1 MIYDFIIIGGGISGV
16 FSYLTYKKR
25 KPNSKCL
32 IIERNNSLLKKL
44 SISGNGKCNFTNDYL
59 NYKKYNNGENFKNL
73 IINNKKILSLF
84 DDLGIVY
91 YKDEEGRFYPY
102 SNSAKSVQTLLTSLI
117 NEDDVLLKTT
127 IISIE
132 YDKSSKIWTLLSIDN
147 KEFKSKNILISTG
160 SINYPS
166 LGSDGIIFKS
176 IKSLG
181 INFTDIF
188 PSNIYIN
195 CKETDVL
202 KELSGLRFKACISLY
217 NSNDHIYS
225 ESGEI
230 LFKDK
235 AISGIV
241 TFNVSSKLAYLY
253 KNHLI
258 SKPYLTIDF
267 MEDYSKDDLLKLFKK
282 ENDLNKTLLGLF
294 HPNLA
299 NILYQRCNNLNDIIN
314 DIKSFK
320 FEIDSLGDFEHA
332 QVTCGGIDS
341 KEINEEL
348 ESNKFSGLYF
358 SGDILDCDAPCGGY
372 NISFAILSGIK
383 VGESIE

>member
-1 MIYDFIIIGGGISGV
+1 MIYDLLIIGGGISGV

-44 SISGNGKCNFTNDYL
+44 SISGNGKCNFTNDNL
-59 NYKKYNNGENFKNL
+59 NYKKYNNGDIFKN
-73 IINNKKILSLF
+73 IIIDNKKILSLF

-102 SNSAKSVQTLLTSLI
+102 SNSAKSVQTILTSLI
-117 NEDDVLLKTT
+117 NTSDILLNTT
-127 IISIE
+127 IFKIE
-132 YDKSSKIWTLLSIDN
+132 YDNTSKIWTILSKDN
-147 KEFKSKNILISTG
+147 KEFKSKNVLISTG
-160 SINYPS
+160 SVNYPS
-166 LGSDGIIFKS
+166 LGSDGIIFKT
-176 IKSLG
+176 IKDLG
-181 INFTDIF
+181 IKFTNIY

-195 CKETDVL
+195 CKEIDVL
-202 KELSGLRFKACISLY
+202 KELSGLRFKACVSLY
-217 NSNDHIYS
+217 NNNKHIYS
-225 ESGEI
+225 ESGEV

-235 AISGIV
+235 ALSGIV
-241 TFNVSSKLAYLY
+241 TFNVSSKLALLY
-253 KNHLI
+253 KNNLI
-258 SKPYLTIDF
+258 SNPYLTIDF
-267 MEDYSKDDLLKLFKK
+267 MEDYSIDDLSKLFKK

-294 HPNLA
+294 HPNLV
-299 NILYQRCNNLNDIIN
+299 NIIYKKSKNLNDVISN
-314 DIKSFK
+314 IKSFR

-332 QVTCGGIDS
+332 QVACGGIDS
-341 KEINEEL
+341 KEINERL
-348 ESNKFSGLYF
+348 ESNRFGGLYF